1 MENSNPKGRTLLG
14 IGLCIQSLGK
24 IKDSKVC
31 LVGNRNEEENNQ
43 LIV

>member
-14 IGLCIQSLGK
+14 ICIQSLGK